1 MPTTIVKIGL
11 NPLDDNIAHA
21 TSTTAMVDPTE
32 RSIPAVII
40 AIVIP
45 IARNA
50 FTVPCCIISIK
61 LSYSIYLAF
70 NKENMRITSTNAT
83 AVVISLLLFFVNRD
97 NASFISQTPPSH
109 VQE

>member
-1 MPTTIVKIGL
+1 MVVFHFVTINPLITPINAPIKMPTTIVKIGL

-50 FTVPCCIISIK
+50 FTVPCCIIQSSYHIPYIWHLIK
-61 LSYSIYLAF
+61 KI
-70 NKENMRITSTNAT
+70 
-83 AVVISLLLFFVNRD
+83 
-97 NASFISQTPPSH
+97 
-109 VQE
+109 